1 LINAALDVHHD
12 DPEFGYRLITDELRD
27 LGHTASENRVGGC
40 AASSGSTRFAKKK
53 GLRGKPGPAV
63 HDDRVKRK
71 FTAGAPNTLWLTDIT
86 EHRTDEGKLYLCAV
100 KDVWSNRI
108 VGYSIDS
115 NMRATLAVRARC
127 TRRSG
132 PGRTRGASCTRI
144 AGRSSG
150 RRSSSGR

>member
-1 LINAALDVHHD
+1 MRWKSHVRFGRRAA
-12 DPEFGYRLITDELRD
+12 ETDRSKD
-27 LGHTASENRVGGC
+27 RHR
-40 AASSGSTRFAKKK
+40 
-53 GLRGKPGPAV
+53 AV
-63 HDDRVKRK
+63 ARPH
-71 FTAGAPNTLWLTDIT
+71 T
-86 EHRTDEGKLYLCAV
+86 EHRTDEGKLYLCAI

-132 PGRTRGASCTRI
+132 PGSTRGASCTRI